1 MNKIEKLI
9 QELCPNGVEWKKLTD
24 VCTLKARI
32 GWQGLTKADY
42 RTFGNYKLITGTDI
56 TRYNRIDFDSCVYVD
71 EDRYNQDTNIQIVQG
86 DLLITKDGTLGKI
99 AYIEDLPMSST
110 LNGGLFVVRDKTGL
124 LNQKFL
130 MHYMLSGYFQ
140 EFMIHNHTNGT
151 IKHLTQALLS
161 KFEIPLPPLPVQTEI
176 VRILDKFVEQQEQ
189 LEKLIELRKKQY
201 EYYREEMLT
210 AKEGWETKTLGE
222 ICDIKGRIGFRG
234 YTREDQV
241 KKGEGAIS
249 LSPGNIENSKLF
261 FDDCAYISWD
271 KYEESPE
278 IMVNLND
285 VIFCKTG
292 STVGKVAIVTEL
304 VEKTTINPQ
313 LVVLKNVQCSNKY
326 LYYYLTR
333 GEIQYDVKKFAG
345 IGSVPNISQE
355 KLSGLT
361 IKLPNEDIQNEIVK
375 TLDSFESSISALTSA
390 LELSKKRY
398 EHYRDEMLRF

>member
-1 MNKIEKLI
+1 MNRIQELI
-9 QELCPNGVEWKKLTD
+9 KELCPNGVEWK
-24 VCTLKARI
+24 TLGEIGKISMCKRIMKNETSDSGDIPFYKIGSFGGIADSFISRDLFEKYKKTYSYPKKGEILLSASGTIGKSVIFDGSPSYFQDSNIVWISNDEKVVFNKYLYYYYQIAKWNISSGGTIAR
-32 GWQGLTKADY
+32 L
-42 RTFGNYKLITGTDI
+42 
-56 TRYNRIDFDSCVYVD
+56 YND
-71 EDRYNQDTNIQIVQG
+71 NLAKTPIQI
-86 DLLITKDGTLGKI
+86 
-99 AYIEDLPMSST
+99 
-110 LNGGLFVVRDKTGL
+110 
-124 LNQKFL
+124 
-130 MHYMLSGYFQ
+130 
-140 EFMIHNHTNGT
+140 
-151 IKHLTQALLS
+151 
-161 KFEIPLPPLPVQTEI
+161 PPLPVQTEI

-189 LEKLIELRKKQY
+189 LEKLIELRMKQY

-375 TLDSFESSISALTSA
+375 ILDSFESSISALTSA